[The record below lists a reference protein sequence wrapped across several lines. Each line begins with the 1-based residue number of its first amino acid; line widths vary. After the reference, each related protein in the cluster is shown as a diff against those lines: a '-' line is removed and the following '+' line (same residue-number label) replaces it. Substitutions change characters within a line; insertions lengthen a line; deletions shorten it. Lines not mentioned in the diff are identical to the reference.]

1 MLPAR
6 RAASVP
12 ASVRLADRLVVP
24 EVSSADDDDRRPLTG
39 VGGADEA
46 VAAVVEPPDQ
56 LFDERLVVARY
67 RRLRQRARL
76 GLADGRLGPN
86 GPPSRDAGP

>member
-39 VGGADEA
+39 AGGADEA
-46 VAAVVEPPDQ
+46 VAAVVEPPISCSTSAWS
-56 LFDERLVVARY
+56 L
-67 RRLRQRARL
+67 
-76 GLADGRLGPN
+76 
-86 GPPSRDAGP
+86 PSTGACDSEPAWAWQMAA